1 MTKYY
6 RRKQV
11 EAQENLRAGL
21 ISGALATTVAA
32 ATFYLVRL
40 FLSRE
45 SMEPGTSSEDLA
57 LRAGAE
63 DED

>member
-11 EAQENLRAGL
+11 GTQENLRAGL

-45 SMEPGTSSEDLA
+45 AMEPGADSRDLA
-57 LRAGAE
+57 PRAGVE